1 MQYFDESWFH
11 GIFAKKSWKQNSEFP
26 QRNTVS
32 HCDHFTEKVHDLLQQ
47 RRVELQFYI
56 LLCTRIFCLLAPR
69 KADKSKNDLSKSWFF
84 HVFLQFSSL
93 QIFMILD
100 ANIIL
105 RLISFSIQTI
115 LPHEKRDSQEWL
127 KINFDS
133 KEGYFQLV

>member
-1 MQYFDESWFH
+1 M
-11 GIFAKKSWKQNSEFP
+11 
-26 QRNTVS
+26 
-32 HCDHFTEKVHDLLQQ
+32 
-47 RRVELQFYI
+47 
-56 LLCTRIFCLLAPR
+56 
-69 KADKSKNDLSKSWFF
+69 